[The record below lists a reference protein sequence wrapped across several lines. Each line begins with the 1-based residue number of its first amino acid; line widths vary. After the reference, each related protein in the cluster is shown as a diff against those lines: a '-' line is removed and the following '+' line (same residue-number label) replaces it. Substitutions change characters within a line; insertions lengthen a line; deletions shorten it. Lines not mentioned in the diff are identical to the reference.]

1 MALWHIPLFREEDD
15 HKSFLDDIFDWTFPP
30 ASRITRYNPY
40 FKQRRAKRRYSSK
53 QKDDLK
59 SENNEDRFSIT
70 MDGDKLKVTGKHH
83 QQTDHGYESSEFER
97 CFPIPADVD
106 AKSFTSK
113 LNDDGILEITAAKI
127 KPLANQGQQEDE
139 TNFKLT
145 FDVSDY
151 KPEEISVKLQGNEL
165 VVNGEQNS
173 ESKDGEDSF
182 FHHRKFSRR
191 ILLPKNVKLETLQSK
206 LTKYGKLMIEAEKM
220 AAIEPTVR
228 QLEVEYEVD
237 LKSKEDV
244 KKETNEADNA
254 TMEE

>member
-1 MALWHIPLFREEDD
+1 MHKITEFKNLFSLQTNIYL
-15 HKSFLDDIFDWTFPP
+15 HFPKSFLFAIVVGRFDQNLPGPKKLASPP
-30 ASRITRYNPY
+30 LDVRHFRPDEIALNV
-40 FKQRRAKRRYSSK
+40 
-53 QKDDLK
+53 
-59 SENNEDRFSIT
+59 E
-70 MDGDKLKVTGKHH
+70 GDKLKVTGKHH